1 MWTFFAA
8 ALLTNAFD
16 DAEAVGALGAVSIV
30 QQPERRKGKVA
41 VWTAQKMNSS
51 WHLTCANTY
60 GELVSWKWFGIRII
74 RESFHCSASCNPDWP
89 EVAVFLV
96 CLLWAHGFPS
106 DVLHGAGCGRLLG
119 QHADVSAVDVVS
131 PIRAD
136 HVSSETWMPT
146 VRGNRN
152 VHPPPSSHFSSWS
165 LHSVSVSAAG
175 LAIAW
180 QRGWRKM
187 ALWRRLRAAYPK
199 RKYPS
204 TSQQLSLSSDYAG
217 LRPQMGFG
225 IDTTLSCGFI
235 TCDYFLTEH
244 AQRAR

>member
-1 MWTFFAA
+1 M
-8 ALLTNAFD
+8 
-16 DAEAVGALGAVSIV
+16 
-30 QQPERRKGKVA
+30 
-41 VWTAQKMNSS
+41 
-51 WHLTCANTY
+51 
-60 GELVSWKWFGIRII
+60 
-74 RESFHCSASCNPDWP
+74 ESFHYSTSCNSDWP

-96 CLLWAHGFPS
+96 CLFWAHGFPS
-106 DVLHGAGCGRLLG
+106 DVLHGAGCSRLLG
-119 QHADVSAVDVVS
+119 QHSDVSAVDVMS

-136 HVSSETWMPT
+136 HVSSEFWMPT
-146 VRGNRN
+146 IGGNRN

-204 TSQQLSLSSDYAG
+204 TSQQLSLSLDYAG
-217 LRPQMGFG
+217 LQPQMGFG
-225 IDTTLSCGFI
+225 IDTHIELWIYHLWVLPHRALTARTFTCYYIFIISWCNHEQSSGGCLRLILMHLSWDRFGSEMSRQGQTRQDNGDSTNQGAI
-235 TCDYFLTEH
+235 NH
-244 AQRAR
+244 KP

>member
-1 MWTFFAA
+1 M
-8 ALLTNAFD
+8 
-16 DAEAVGALGAVSIV
+16 
-30 QQPERRKGKVA
+30 
-41 VWTAQKMNSS
+41 
-51 WHLTCANTY
+51 
-60 GELVSWKWFGIRII
+60 
-74 RESFHCSASCNPDWP
+74 ESFHYSTSCNSDWP

-106 DVLHGAGCGRLLG
+106 DVLHGAGCSRLLG
-119 QHADVSAVDVVS
+119 QHSDVSVVDVVS

-136 HVSSETWMPT
+136 HVSSEFWMPT
-146 VRGNRN
+146 VGGNRN

-204 TSQQLSLSSDYAG
+204 TSQQLSLSLDYAG
-217 LRPQMGFG
+217 L
-225 IDTTLSCGFI
+225 
-235 TCDYFLTEH
+235 
-244 AQRAR
+244 